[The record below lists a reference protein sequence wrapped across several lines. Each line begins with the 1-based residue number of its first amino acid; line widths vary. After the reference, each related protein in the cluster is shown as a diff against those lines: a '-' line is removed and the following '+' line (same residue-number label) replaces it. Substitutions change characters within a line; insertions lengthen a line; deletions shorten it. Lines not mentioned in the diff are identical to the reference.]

1 MKFYFL
7 ILMWFGISVPMLAQ
21 TTGNASATINLA
33 SVALLDIEPAGT
45 ISLNFTPPTE
55 AGAVLGSSSSS
66 SINSTKWINI
76 TSAVTTGL
84 TRRVTAQISGGT
96 LPNGVRLSLAVANP
110 VGGAGTRGTPVAL
123 SYLTTSAQTII
134 NSIGGAYT
142 TSGSGSGF
150 NLTYA
155 LDIQTY
161 SVLKSGTST
170 FSILYTLVD
179 N

>member
-1 MKFYFL
+1 MKIYL
-7 ILMWFGISVPMLAQ
+7 LVLVWLGISIPMVGQ
-21 TTGNASATINLA
+21 TTGNASATINLP

-45 ISLNFTPPTE
+45 ISLNFTAPTE
-55 AGAVLGSSSSS
+55 AGAVLGSSST
-66 SINSTKWINI
+66 NSTKWINI

-96 LPNGVRLSLAVANP
+96 LPNGVRLSLSVANP
-110 VGGAGTRGTPVAL
+110 VGGAGTRGTPVTL
-123 SYLTTSAQTII
+123 TYLTTTAQTII

-142 TSGSGSGF
+142 NTGSGSGF

-161 SVLKSGTST
+161 SILKSGIST
-170 FSILYTLVD
+170 FSVLYTLVD

>member
-1 MKFYFL
+1 MGMKIYFL
-7 ILMWFGISVPMLAQ
+7 VLVWLGISIQMVGQ
-21 TTGNASATINLA
+21 TTGNASATINLS
-33 SVALLDIEPAGT
+33 SVALLDIEPSGT
-45 ISLNFTPPTE
+45 VSLNFTAPTE
-55 AGAVLGSSSSS
+55 AGAVLGSSST
-66 SINSTKWINI
+66 NSTKWINI

-96 LPNGVRLSLAVANP
+96 LPNGVRLKLSVANP
-110 VGGAGTRGTPVAL
+110 VGGAGTRGTPVTL
-123 SYLTTSAQTII
+123 TYLTTTAQTII

-142 TSGSGSGF
+142 NTGSGSGF

-161 SVLKSGTST
+161 SILKSGTST
-170 FSILYTLVD
+170 ISVLYTLVD